1 MNAVIGIDIG
11 GTTTTFGLVN
21 EKGDILK
28 EATIPT
34 KAEEHVT
41 KYLPRLFK
49 ELHDLLS
56 AHSEVQL
63 KGIGVGA
70 PNANYYKGTIEKPA
84 NLKWGDETPL
94 KDLIEQEFKVRTALT
109 NDAKAA
115 AIGEMKFGVAQTMKN
130 FIMIT
135 LGTGLGSGIVVNG
148 ELVYGHTSFA
158 GELGHLIV
166 KDDGRMSPFDRRG
179 SLEAYVSVTGLRRTV
194 SKMLADLTYP
204 SELRSVP
211 YEKLTGEMISEA
223 ALKGDKVAL
232 EAFEY
237 TGFFLGRA
245 LANAVLFTSPE
256 AIVLFGGLAH
266 AKDLIFQPTLRYM
279 EKYMLPVF
287 RGTVRLMLSGLQD
300 KNAAVLGSAA
310 LIWHELEKK
319 H

>member
-1 MNAVIGIDIG
+1 MNIVIGLDIG

-41 KYLPRLFK
+41 KFLPRLYK
-49 ELHDLLS
+49 EIHELLD
-56 AHSEVQL
+56 AHKDAHL
-63 KGIGVGA
+63 KGIGIGA
-70 PNANYYKGTIEKPA
+70 PNANFYKGTIEKPA

-94 KDLIEQEFKVRTALT
+94 VDIMEQEFKVKTALT

-115 AIGEMKFGVAQTMKN
+115 AIGEMKFGVTKDIKN

-148 ELVYGHTSFA
+148 DLVYGHTSFA

-166 KDDGRMSPFDRRG
+166 KEEGRMSPFDRRG

-211 YEKLTGEMISEA
+211 YDKLTGEMISEA

-237 TGFFLGRA
+237 TGMFLGKA
-245 LANAVLFTSPE
+245 LSNAVLFTSPE
-256 AIVLFGGLAH
+256 AIVLFGGLAY

-310 LIWHELEKK
+310 LIWHELGKK
-319 H
+319 